1 MALIKCPECTN
12 EVSTSAAACPK
23 CGAPIHSINE
33 SIEIP
38 KGKVQCV
45 HCQAVI
51 TPQKRTAN
59 ASSIII
65 TILLL
70 LLGIIPGLIYAIWE
84 SSRKQCPSC
93 NMVIK

>member
-23 CGAPIHSINE
+23 CGASIHSRNE

-38 KGKVQCV
+38 KGKVQCG
-45 HCQAVI
+45 HCRAVI
-51 TPQKRTAN
+51 KPQKRAAN

-65 TILLL
+65 AILLL
-70 LLGIIPGLIYAIWE
+70 LLGIIPGVIYIIWE
-84 SSRKQCPSC
+84 SSRKQCPNC
-93 NMVIK
+93 NLVIK